1 MKLKVIIL
9 PLLLMVLQLKVDLLV
24 EKKYKRPVRDI
35 FYVTIVKRNLPRV
48 QKIVTVT
55 PSEKPDII
63 EYYGNTKGQRGVVAV
78 LSLNGEVYTVREGE
92 VFGNRYRVI
101 SIFPDR
107 VILLNKKSGKKIT
120 IKLKEG

>member
-9 PLLLMVLQLKVDLLV
+9 PFLLMALQLKVDLLV
-24 EKKYKRPVRDI
+24 EKKYKKPVRDI
-35 FYVTIVKRNLPRV
+35 FYVTIIRRNVPRV
-48 QKIVTVT
+48 QKIVTVA
-55 PSEKPDII
+55 PAEKPDVI

-107 VILLNKKSGKKIT
+107 VILKDRKSDKKIT